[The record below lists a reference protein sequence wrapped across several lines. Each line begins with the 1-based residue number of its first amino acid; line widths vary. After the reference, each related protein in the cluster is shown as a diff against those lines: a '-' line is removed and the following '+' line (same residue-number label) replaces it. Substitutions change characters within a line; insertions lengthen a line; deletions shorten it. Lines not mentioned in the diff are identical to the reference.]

1 MMYSL
6 RLMLTLL
13 MLCGIGL
20 SVGLSSWMSTSD
32 ASAQI
37 EELFDAQLLQTAK
50 TLELFYHYE
59 ITASK
64 TKSLTEKALVLHI
77 EDSNIESFAE
87 KSDAL
92 KLAYEHKLAFQV
104 WSAERH
110 ALMRSDNIPQRP
122 LTDFKQGYHLL
133 ERDGQQWH
141 VFSYFSV
148 TNNIWIITAQ
158 QDEVRRELVSQI
170 MRNAFSAPLFV
181 VPLILIAILLFSYW
195 LFKPLKTLERLLSHR
210 KPHDVTTIAM
220 PLPSELKPVQ
230 TALNLYI
237 SRFANALA
245 RERRFSADAAHELK
259 TPLSVIKLHQDGL
272 KELIPDSNQ
281 ATLHLNAINTGV
293 ARLSHTVEQ
302 LLLLARVDSI
312 EELDLGRCNVQSMVE
327 EALNQL
333 MPGITDFEWNINI
346 PPALSLQGDYF
357 YLELV
362 LKNIIENACKYSP
375 KESLISIS
383 AIAKHNSVE
392 INITDSGKGM
402 TKAQIDS
409 AVERFY
415 RVNENEGTGAGLGLS
430 ICLHIIELHN
440 GRLSINQHTTG
451 GVEVII
457 TFPNLTTSH

>member
-1 MMYSL
+1 MYSL

-32 ASAQI
+32 SSAQI

-104 WSAERH
+104 WSVDH
-110 ALMRSDNIPQRP
+110 QALMRSDNIPKTP

-133 ERDGQQWH
+133 ERDGQLWH

-148 TNNIWIITAQ
+148 ANNIWLITAQ
-158 QDEVRRELVSQI
+158 QDEVRGELVSQI
-170 MRNAFSAPLFV
+170 MGNAFEAPLLV
-181 VPLILIAILLFSYW
+181 VPLILMAILLLSYW
-195 LFKPLKTLERLLSHR
+195 LFKPLKALERSLSQR
-210 KPHDVTTIAM
+210 KAHDLTTIAM
-220 PLPSELKPVQ
+220 QLPSELKPVQ

-237 SRFANALA
+237 NRCASAIV

-272 KELIPDSNQ
+272 KELIPSSNQ
-281 ATLHLNAINTGV
+281 ANLHLNAIDTGV

-312 EELDLGRCNVQSMVE
+312 EELDLERCNVQSMVE
-327 EALNQL
+327 AALNQL
-333 MPGITDFEWNINI
+333 MPGIADFEWDINI
-346 PPALSLQGDYF
+346 PPKLSLQGNHF

-362 LKNIIENACKYSP
+362 LRNIIENACKYSP

-383 AIAKHNSVE
+383 AIAKQNSVE

-402 TKAQIDS
+402 TKAQMDNAI
-409 AVERFY
+409 ERFY

-430 ICLHIIELHN
+430 ICHHIVELHR
-440 GRLSINQHTTG
+440 GKL
-451 GVEVII
+451 
-457 TFPNLTTSH
+457 NLTSCPQAGLTVTISLPA